1 MMRKFPPQQKWKLP
15 DEKEGWKYLNSDL
28 LLVAC
33 CLCLLLM
40 LWWTVVGSR
49 GSSPTWPASTPAL
62 RSSSTTCF
70 SCSGNWICT
79 IFTSAYSNLCKCYE
93 SVLTSSWCEL
103 CLPHQRRR
111 YLSSAIHV
119 ITRTLDALALTCI
132 QGTGQV
138 FFWSA
143 RASCTKPDPSTLK
156 IWITYI
162 GVQIIYLD
170 DVMNLY
176 VVKNRSHETL
186 KCKLAPSTIRTYHT
200 TPALIEQRVCYC
212 WHWKFSHFPSRP
224 TLNLTTF
231 IKFKI

>member
-1 MMRKFPPQQKWKLP
+1 MMRKFPPQQIWKLF

-62 RSSSTTCF
+62 LSSSTTCF

-93 SVLTSSWCEL
+93 SVLTSSWYEL
-103 CLPHQRRR
+103 CLPHQHQQQQRRR

-119 ITRTLDALALTCI
+119 ITRTLDSLALAYKGL
-132 QGTGQV
+132 G
-138 FFWSA
+138 
-143 RASCTKPDPSTLK
+143 
-156 IWITYI
+156 
-162 GVQIIYLD
+162 
-170 DVMNLY
+170 
-176 VVKNRSHETL
+176 
-186 KCKLAPSTIRTYHT
+186 KLFLGPRGPHVLNQT
-200 TPALIEQRVCYC
+200 
-212 WHWKFSHFPSRP
+212 RP
-224 TLNLTTF
+224 R
-231 IKFKI
+231 